1 MKKRGKILIIAEVG
15 VNHNGSFSNIKKLI
29 KGAKKADADFVKF
42 QNWSANKLVTVNAKM
57 APYQIKNTKSEKSQI
72 DMLKPLE
79 LKRSIYPKIIKQ
91 TKMNKI
97 KFLSSPFDEESFL
110 FLKKNLSQKIIK
122 IPSGEINNYLMLSK
136 ANIKTDKLFISTGMA
151 NVYEIVET
159 LNFLAKD
166 KIYKFLKKRIKI
178 NKNKNYKLLKKN
190 IVLMHCVTDYPVQ
203 DKFANLKSIETL
215 KKNFQLTI
223 GYSDHTLGIEAPLIA
238 VALGA
243 KLIEKHITLD
253 NDMKGP
259 DHKASLNIN
268 DFVKMVSSI
277 RKFENMIGNG
287 VKKLQKCEKENL
299 KIARKSLVANT
310 TILKNEKFTEKNLTV
325 KRPATGVSSKNY
337 FKYIGKKS
345 KYNYKFNDLI
355 KSQN

>member
-1 MKKRGKILIIAEVG
+1 
-15 VNHNGSFSNIKKLI
+15 
-29 KGAKKADADFVKF
+29 
-42 QNWSANKLVTVNAKM
+42 
-57 APYQIKNTKSEKSQI
+57 
-72 DMLKPLE
+72 
-79 LKRSIYPKIIKQ
+79 
-91 TKMNKI
+91 
-97 KFLSSPFDEESFL
+97 
-110 FLKKNLSQKIIK
+110 
-122 IPSGEINNYLMLSK
+122 
-136 ANIKTDKLFISTGMA
+136 MA

-166 KIYKFLKKRIKI
+166 KIYKFLKKKIKI

-299 KIARKSLVANT
+299 KIARK
-310 TILKNEKFTEKNLTV
+310 KF
-325 KRPATGVSSKNY
+325 SS
-337 FKYIGKKS
+337 
-345 KYNYKFNDLI
+345 
-355 KSQN
+355 